1 MKISCRFTGFLHD
14 EYSLILVYNAADV
27 FVSASLADNYPNV
40 IMEAMACGLPCV
52 GFNVGGVPEQIRH
65 KENGYLAELKDSG
78 SLAEGIRYVC
88 ESSVEE
94 YQNMQ
99 KKAFD
104 FVRDV
109 ASYERYK

>member
-1 MKISCRFTGFLHD
+1 MFLFLPPLLIITLM
-14 EYSLILVYNAADV
+14 SLWKQW
-27 FVSASLADNYPNV
+27 LADYPV
-40 IMEAMACGLPCV
+40 SV
-52 GFNVGGVPEQIRH
+52 FNVGGVPEQIRH